1 MDGLEKDYSK
11 WEKMVSKSE
20 RLYEPTYKMTVC
32 RDGEHPRDQVRETD
46 EV

>member
-20 RLYEPTYKMTVC
+20 RLYEFIYKMIVC
-32 RDGEHPRDQVRETD
+32 RDGEYLRDQVREID